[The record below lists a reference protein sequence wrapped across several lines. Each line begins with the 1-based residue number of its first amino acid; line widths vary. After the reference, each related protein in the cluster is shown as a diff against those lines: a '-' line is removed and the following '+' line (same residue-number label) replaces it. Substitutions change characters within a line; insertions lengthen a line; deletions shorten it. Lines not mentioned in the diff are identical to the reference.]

1 MKSLLNELKK
11 NYALFLLLAP
21 AVIVVFV
28 LSYLPMSGLILAF
41 KGFRYDMGIF
51 GSPFVGLSN
60 FRYLF
65 LSGSGLS
72 VTVNTVTYN
81 LVNLVTCQI
90 MAIIVA
96 IFISESANV
105 IFKKVTQS
113 FIFLPYFISW
123 TIVGMLALGVFNFE
137 SGILNGILKSIG
149 AKPMNVYMDTK
160 IWRLIIPIVNSW
172 KWVGYTSV
180 IYIAAIAGVDQE
192 CYESADIDG
201 ANIFQKNWYITLP
214 SILRTI
220 IIMVL
225 LNVGRIMRGD
235 FQMFYQLIGN
245 NGQLFEATDVIDT
258 FVFRALIFGRDF
270 GMASASTFYQS
281 VLCFITIVVVNGI
294 VRRIEKDSALF

>member
-1 MKSLLNELKK
+1 MRSMLKELKK
-11 NYALFLLLAP
+11 NYALFILLAP
-21 AVIVVFV
+21 AVIAVAV
-28 LSYLPMSGLILAF
+28 LSYAPMFGLILAF
-41 KGFRYDMGIF
+41 KGFRYDLGIF
-51 GSPFVGLSN
+51 GSPWVGLYN

-65 LSGSGLS
+65 LSGAGLK
-72 VTVNTVTYN
+72 VTLNTVTYN
-81 LVNLVTCQI
+81 LVNLATCQI
-90 MAIIVA
+90 LAIVVA
-96 IFISESANV
+96 IFIAESANV
-105 IFKKVTQS
+105 IFKKLTQS

-137 SGILNGILKSIG
+137 SGILNGALKYMG
-149 AKPMNVYMDTK
+149 AKPLNVYMDTK
-160 IWRLIIPIVNSW
+160 IWRFIIPIVNSW

-201 ANIFQKNWYITLP
+201 ANIFQKNWHITLP
-214 SILRTI
+214 SISRTI

-281 VLCFITIVVVNGI
+281 VLCFITIVAVNGL